1 MKTAVYPGSF
11 DPVTLGHMDI
21 IHRAALM
28 FDHLTVAVGI
38 NINKRATFS
47 PEERVDFLKRAIAAE
62 GLHNVTVEAYHG
74 LIADYAASLNANTLV
89 RGLRAMSDF
98 ESEFQMALA
107 NRRINQQVDT
117 AFLVTNVE
125 YMYLSSSLV
134 REIGHYG
141 GDISEFV
148 PQCLAED
155 IAKRLKQNKPNI

>member
-1 MKTAVYPGSF
+1 
-11 DPVTLGHMDI
+11 
-21 IHRAALM
+21 
-28 FDHLTVAVGI
+28 VGI

>member
-11 DPVTLGHMDI
+11 DPVTLGHMD
-21 IHRAALM
+21 M